1 MESITKQHPQFDIL
15 RWLALAASK
24 DKAKPSLRTINIR
37 EDKATATDGHVLNQ
51 YNYEDGVHQMFGLPP
66 GLYEIIKLAKT
77 EVQLVPSDER
87 FPDTD
92 SVWPDLD
99 AYKVV
104 SLTGC
109 YLDEYET
116 DAILAKDFCRI
127 VRAMKNDGGM
137 RFDLFKIAAEG
148 SVMTRGYVN
157 PESGLTAMVL
167 KNGVRESLIM
177 PVKM

>member
-51 YNYEDGVHQMFGLPP
+51 YNYEDGVHQMLGLPP
-66 GLYEIIKLAKT
+66 GLYEVIKLTKT

-92 SVWPDLD
+92 SVWPDLGT
-99 AYKVV
+99 YKVV
-104 SLTGC
+104 SLNGC
-109 YLDEYET
+109 YPDTYQADESL
-116 DAILAKDFCRI
+116 AIDFCRI
-127 VRAMKNDGGM
+127 IRAMKDDGGI

-148 SVMTRGYVN
+148 SEMTRGYVN
-157 PESGLTAMVL
+157 PESGLTATVL

>member
-1 MESITKQHPQFDIL
+1 MKSITKQHPQFDVI

-24 DKAKPSLRTINIR
+24 DTAKPSLRTINIR
-37 EDKATATDGHVLNQ
+37 EDKATATNGHVLNQ
-51 YNYEDGVHQMFGLPP
+51 YNYEDGVHQMLGLPP
-66 GLYEIIKLAKT
+66 GLYEVIKLTKT

-92 SVWPDLD
+92 SVWPDLG

-116 DAILAKDFCRI
+116 DVILAKDFCRI

-137 RFDLFKIAAEG
+137 RFDLFKIAAED
-148 SVMTRGYVN
+148 SEMTRGYVN
-157 PESGLTAMVL
+157 PESGLTATVL
-167 KNGVRESLIM
+167 KNGARESIIM
-177 PVKM
+177 PIRM